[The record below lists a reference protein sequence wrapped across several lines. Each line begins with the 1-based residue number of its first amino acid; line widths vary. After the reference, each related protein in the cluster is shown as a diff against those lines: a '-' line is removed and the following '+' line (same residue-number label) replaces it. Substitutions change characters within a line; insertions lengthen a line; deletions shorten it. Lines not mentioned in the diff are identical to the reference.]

1 MKKLIYIVAFVAFT
15 LVSCDKNDNL
25 KSSNQIAI
33 EQIKQNAK
41 AISSSHDS
49 LVLEMINVEK
59 QKIKEKIKSTNNVNS
74 NLNLTEICDV
84 IEEVTGVRPIVLGNM
99 STTKQ
104 LSKSM
109 NNDDDLSINFDVDK
123 LELAEYATSDIITE
137 YLKLLDY
144 IKQDRA
150 KTTSEKNNLISEIQ
164 TKISLDPNATLDDI
178 KVFYN
183 TTEILKGSLSLWNNE
198 NSMNQVKMNNM
209 GIYYAKPL
217 SKWSFWAKL
226 GFVAAADALGGVLG
240 TFAGGIVTVGGVPMY
255 VPSGPTGTVAGAAAL
270 SYIASKMVGW

>member
-1 MKKLIYIVAFVAFT
+1 
-15 LVSCDKNDNL
+15 
-25 KSSNQIAI
+25 
-33 EQIKQNAK
+33 
-41 AISSSHDS
+41 
-49 LVLEMINVEK
+49 MI
-59 QKIKEKIKSTNNVNS
+59 
-74 NLNLTEICDV
+74 
-84 IEEVTGVRPIVLGNM
+84 
-99 STTKQ
+99 
-104 LSKSM
+104 LSKT
-109 NNDDDLSINFDVDK
+109 VQ
-123 LELAEYATSDIITE
+123 
-137 YLKLLDY
+137 
-144 IKQDRA
+144 KQFQ
-150 KTTSEKNNLISEIQ
+150 KKNNLISEIQ

>member
-123 LELAEYATSDIITE
+123 LELAEYATSDIIAE
-137 YLKLLDY
+137 YFKLIDD
-144 IKQDRA
+144 IKQDSA
-150 KTTSEKNNLISEIQ
+150 KTISEKNNLISEIQ

-198 NSMNQVKMNNM
+198 N
-209 GIYYAKPL
+209 
-217 SKWSFWAKL
+217 
-226 GFVAAADALGGVLG
+226 
-240 TFAGGIVTVGGVPMY
+240 IVTGKQIGRAHV
-255 VPSGPTGTVAGAAAL
+255 
-270 SYIASKMVGW
+270 